1 MIQALLDLISTKSSK
16 LNKYYQICLKKENNV
31 ITNKNKT
38 EKVKVNTKIAITHEK
53 NVNTLGHF

>member
-31 ITNKNKT
+31 IINKNKT
-38 EKVKVNTKIAITHEK
+38 EKVKVNTKIAITHEE

>member
-31 ITNKNKT
+31 IINKNKT
-38 EKVKVNTKIAITHEK
+38 EKVKVNTKIAITREE